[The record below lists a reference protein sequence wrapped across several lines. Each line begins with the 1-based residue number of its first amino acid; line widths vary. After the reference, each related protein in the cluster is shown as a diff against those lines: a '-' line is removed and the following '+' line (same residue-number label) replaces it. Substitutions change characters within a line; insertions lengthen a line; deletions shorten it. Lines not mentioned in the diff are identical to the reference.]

1 MWSIIVTKNN
11 TMTTKRK
18 QKKSVK
24 AQVVEKQ
31 PKTKVKEE
39 KPVKVNVKL
48 QHKKVFQ
55 NLAENG
61 GSLRKAIKQAGY
73 SDTVADNPSKITKSK
88 SWKALLDQYLPES
101 RLLEVH
107 DQQLNSYKLQ
117 SMTFQKQIDD
127 ETIYELMES
136 INAVLKKI
144 VEIPIGK
151 VVFYITADNQSRNK
165 ALEMGLKLHKR
176 LTDKVEVK
184 DTTPFTGLTD
194 QELAERI
201 KKGKNFF
208 TKK

>member
-11 TMTTKRK
+11 TMTTKRT
-18 QKKSVK
+18 QKKTVK
-24 AQVVEKQ
+24 AQVVEKV
-31 PKTKVKEE
+31 PKTKAKVE
-39 KPVKVNVKL
+39 KPVKVTVKL
-48 QHKKVFQ
+48 QHKKLYKRLV
-55 NLAENG
+55 ENG
-61 GSLRKAIKQAGY
+61 GSLRQAIKKEGY
-73 SDTVADNPSKITKSK
+73 SDAVADNPQKITKSK
-88 SWKALLDQYLPES
+88 SWNQLLNQYLPES

-165 ALEMGLKLHKR
+165 ALEMGLKLHKK
-176 LTDKVEVK
+176 LTDKIEVK
-184 DTTPFTGLTD
+184 DTTPFAALSD

>member
-1 MWSIIVTKNN
+1 MSTNI
-11 TMTTKRK
+11 TMTTKRN

-24 AQVVEKQ
+24 AQEVEKK
-31 PKTKVKEE
+31 PKTKEKKET
-39 KPVKVNVKL
+39 PVRPTVVLRN
-48 QHKKVFQ
+48 KKILEDIGKGKSLTQAAVD
-55 NLAENG
+55 NG
-61 GSLRKAIKQAGY
+61 LSESYARSGALGK
-73 SDTVADNPSKITKSK
+73 TK
-88 SWKALLDQYLPES
+88 SWKQLLDHFLPEDK
-101 RLLEVH
+101 LLKVH

-165 ALEMGLKLHKR
+165 ALEMGLKLHKK
-176 LTDKVEVK
+176 LTDKVEIK
-184 DTTPFTGLTD
+184 DTTPYTGLTD

>member
-11 TMTTKRK
+11 TMTTKAK
-18 QKKSVK
+18 QKKSTK
-24 AQVVEKQ
+24 APVVEKV
-31 PKTKVKEE
+31 PKTKGKVE
-39 KPVKVNVKL
+39 KPVRPTVLLRQKKLLEKVGAGK
-48 QHKKVFQ
+48 
-55 NLAENG
+55 
-61 GSLRKAIKQAGY
+61 SITQAAKEVGY
-73 SDTVADNPSKITKSK
+73 SENYGKSGNITKSK
-88 SWKALLDQYLPES
+88 SWKQLLDQYLPED
-101 RLLEVH
+101 RLLKVH

-165 ALEMGLKLHKR
+165 ALEMGLKLHKK
-176 LTDKVEVK
+176 LTDKIEVK
-184 DTTPFTGLTD
+184 DTTPFAQLSD